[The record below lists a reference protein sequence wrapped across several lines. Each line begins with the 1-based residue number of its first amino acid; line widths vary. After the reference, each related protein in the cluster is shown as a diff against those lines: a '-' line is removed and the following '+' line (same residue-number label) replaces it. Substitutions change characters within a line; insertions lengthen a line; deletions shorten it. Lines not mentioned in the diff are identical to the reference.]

1 MKLLNAYLDFFGCAN
16 NRESITAA
24 TLRYTAHE
32 LEEALA
38 GIGVPGCRAFDRG
51 EWLGHPQGQVLAATP
66 VIEIDKLADGDPAPF
81 TAHGIHPLSGMKVL
95 DFTHVL
101 AGPRSTQCLAEFGA
115 AVLHVSSAMHADTL
129 PQHLGVDTGK
139 YCAYLDLSEE
149 EQLKRM
155 HELALDADV
164 FASSYRGS
172 VSQRFHLTPEELAAR
187 SRKGIIVLSV
197 NAYGHAGPWRER
209 AGFDPNGQAASGFAA
224 AEGAGVSSP
233 NVSPVS
239 YLADLMSGYFG
250 AAGMMAALLRRA
262 REGGSYHV
270 KVSLART
277 SMWVQELGMLGAE

>member
-1 MKLLNAYLDFFGCAN
+1 
-16 NRESITAA
+16 
-24 TLRYTAHE
+24 
-32 LEEALA
+32 
-38 GIGVPGCRAFDRG
+38 
-51 EWLGHPQGQVLAATP
+51 
-66 VIEIDKLADGDPAPF
+66 
-81 TAHGIHPLSGMKVL
+81 
-95 DFTHVL
+95 
-101 AGPRSTQCLAEFGA
+101 
-115 AVLHVSSAMHADTL
+115 MHADTL